1 MASKDTAAVE
11 AKTSNSLPAHV
22 IVEQFDK
29 KRGAK
34 KKSLLKCPYQDSN
47 LGRRGIALPQHDD
60 LTTNLYGPKYKST
73 VEALDQLR
81 QTCLCA
87 SRGGERHTLA
97 SITVAIPRATIGLNL
112 V

>member
-11 AKTSNSLPAHV
+11 AKTSNWLPAHV

-34 KKSLLKCPYQDSN
+34 KTPLKCPYQDSN

-60 LTTNLYGPKYKST
+60 LTTNLYGPKYKGT
-73 VEALDQLR
+73 VEALDQLQ

-87 SRGGERHTLA
+87 SRGGERHPLA
-97 SITVAIPRATIGLNL
+97 SITVAIPRATIGPNL